1 MDETAVR
8 QILADPVAQR
18 VLRTCTLTR
27 LGYTAGDGTPRVI
40 PIGYVWTGSAFLLHT
55 VPHSAKVSALTA
67 HPRVAMTIDTE
78 TFPPNVLLVRGSAA
92 VQIIDGV
99 PPEYL
104 DSGRRFIDDDEQ
116 YRSWEAGVRA
126 LYKQVARVVITPEWV
141 KILDFETRLPS
152 AVEQLIRQQQ

>member
-1 MDETAVR
+1 
-8 QILADPVAQR
+8 
-18 VLRTCTLTR
+18 
-27 LGYTAGDGTPRVI
+27 
-40 PIGYVWTGSAFLLHT
+40 
-55 VPHSAKVSALTA
+55 
-67 HPRVAMTIDTE
+67 
-78 TFPPNVLLVRGSAA
+78 
-92 VQIIDGV
+92 V